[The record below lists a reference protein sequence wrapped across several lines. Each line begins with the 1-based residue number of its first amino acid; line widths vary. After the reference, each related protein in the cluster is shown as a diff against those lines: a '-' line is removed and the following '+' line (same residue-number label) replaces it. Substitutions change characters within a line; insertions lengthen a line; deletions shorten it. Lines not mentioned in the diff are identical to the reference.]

1 MAEAVTV
8 RALADVLHEPRSVL
22 LARVVRTLGP
32 ERCAELVAE
41 ALLIEHQGGLWL
53 QDLGRKRTLGGIFLQ
68 LCRERSTPEERRR
81 IFRRRPPTPN
91 ASPVS
96 PAPAPFSLPGS
107 SPR

>member
-1 MAEAVTV
+1 MAETVTV
-8 RALADVLHEPRSVL
+8 RALATVLREP
-22 LARVVRTLGP
+22 ARVMLVRALKVLGP

-53 QDLGRKRTLGGIFLQ
+53 QDLGRKRTLGGIFLH
-68 LCRERSTPEERRR
+68 LVRERSTPEERRR